1 MGHLT
6 GKVAIV
12 TGSGANIGEACVRA
26 LAKAGAL
33 VVLADINIIGAE
45 RVAEEINSAGGT
57 AFAQHTDLAEEGS
70 IQAIIDA
77 TISRFGKIDVLHNNA
92 ADTRVEQMGADMRL
106 DQMDAAVWDRAFQI
120 NTRGTMLMIKHS
132 APHMIANGGGSIINT
147 STGVALTGDIFNPA
161 YSSSKAAVNA
171 LTKNTAVQFG
181 RYNIRKSEEHTSE
194 LQSLMRISYAVFCLK
209 KKKLRLLDKN

>member
-33 VVLADINIIGAE
+33 VVLAGITSIGAE

-120 NTRGTMLMIKHS
+120 NTRGTMLMIKHA

-147 STGVALTGDIFNPA
+147 STGVAMTGDIFNPA
-161 YSSSKAAVNA
+161 Y
-171 LTKNTAVQFG
+171 
-181 RYNIRKSEEHTSE
+181 RSEEHTSE

-209 KKKLRLLDKN
+209 KNRYHNKR

>member
-57 AFAQHTDLAEEGS
+57 AFVQHPDLAAAGS
-70 IQAIIDA
+70 IQAIIDD
-77 TISRFGKIDVLHNNA
+77 TISRFKIGREPCRERVWKYDVIL
-92 ADTRVEQMGADMRL
+92 
-106 DQMDAAVWDRAFQI
+106 
-120 NTRGTMLMIKHS
+120 
-132 APHMIANGGGSIINT
+132 GGG
-147 STGVALTGDIFNPA
+147 
-161 YSSSKAAVNA
+161 
-171 LTKNTAVQFG
+171 
-181 RYNIRKSEEHTSE
+181 
-194 LQSLMRISYAVFCLK
+194 
-209 KKKLRLLDKN
+209 

>member
-70 IQAIIDA
+70 IKAIIDA
-77 TISRFGKIDVLHNNA
+77 TISSFGKMDELTNNA
-92 ADTRVEQMGADMRL
+92 ADTRVEQMGAEMRL
-106 DQMDAAVWDRAFQI
+106 DQMEAADWER
-120 NTRGTMLMIKHS
+120 
-132 APHMIANGGGSIINT
+132 
-147 STGVALTGDIFNPA
+147 
-161 YSSSKAAVNA
+161 SSDE
-171 LTKNTAVQFG
+171 Q
-181 RYNIRKSEEHTSE
+181 
-194 LQSLMRISYAVFCLK
+194 
-209 KKKLRLLDKN
+209 

>member
-45 RVAEEINSAGGT
+45 RVAEENNSAGGT

-70 IQAIIDA
+70 MQAIIDA
-77 TISRFGKIDVLHNNA
+77 TIFRSGKNNVLHNNA
-92 ADTRVEQMGADMRL
+92 ADTREEQMGADV
-106 DQMDAAVWDRAFQI
+106 QIGRA
-120 NTRGTMLMIKHS
+120 H
-132 APHMIANGGGSIINT
+132 
-147 STGVALTGDIFNPA
+147 V
-161 YSSSKAAVNA
+161 
-171 LTKNTAVQFG
+171 
-181 RYNIRKSEEHTSE
+181 
-194 LQSLMRISYAVFCLK
+194 
-209 KKKLRLLDKN
+209 

>member
-33 VVLADINIIGAE
+33 GVLADINLIGAE

-77 TISRFGKIDVLHNNA
+77 TISRFGKIDVLHNHV
-92 ADTRVEQMGADMRL
+92 ADTRVEQMDGDMRL
-106 DQMDAAVWDRAFQI
+106 DQKDAAVWDRAFQN
-120 NTRGTMLMIKHS
+120 NTREIGRAHV
-132 APHMIANGGGSIINT
+132 G
-147 STGVALTGDIFNPA
+147 
-161 YSSSKAAVNA
+161 
-171 LTKNTAVQFG
+171 TAVTKPHPV
-181 RYNIRKSEEHTSE
+181 YHH
-194 LQSLMRISYAVFCLK
+194 LLMK
-209 KKKLRLLDKN
+209 TQPQKTT

>member
-70 IQAIIDA
+70 IQAIID
-77 TISRFGKIDVLHNNA
+77 R
-92 ADTRVEQMGADMRL
+92 
-106 DQMDAAVWDRAFQI
+106 
-120 NTRGTMLMIKHS
+120 
-132 APHMIANGGGSIINT
+132 
-147 STGVALTGDIFNPA
+147 
-161 YSSSKAAVNA
+161 
-171 LTKNTAVQFG
+171 
-181 RYNIRKSEEHTSE
+181 SEEHTSA
-194 LQSLMRISYAVFCLK
+194 LQSLMRISYAVSCLK
-209 KKKLRLLDKN
+209 KQKQ

>member
-92 ADTRVEQMGADMRL
+92 ADTRVEQMGADMRMA
-106 DQMDAAVWDRAFQI
+106 QMDAADWDRAFQI
-120 NTRGTMLMIKHS
+120 
-132 APHMIANGGGSIINT
+132 
-147 STGVALTGDIFNPA
+147 
-161 YSSSKAAVNA
+161 
-171 LTKNTAVQFG
+171 G
-181 RYNIRKSEEHTSE
+181 RASCRERVCQY
-194 LQSLMRISYAVFCLK
+194 V
-209 KKKLRLLDKN
+209 